1 MIIHCTKKIAAKLSD
16 VYSETQIET
25 SPLGSWHAHIY
36 VFDDLDCILFT
47 HDETRYSL
55 FFPGAIKPMLENIE
69 EVFKHLFLDSLAYLE
84 VPKNQLSKVEL
95 ALGKIIFDTNTDRSV
110 LSSMRNHSDM
120 VNARVL
126 KEEYVM
132 DIDIFPLNYW
142 MSDMFVSTKTKP
154 DYWIPNNK
162 MKELVASL

>member
-1 MIIHCTKKIAAKLSD
+1 MIIHCTKKMAAKLSN
-16 VYSETQIET
+16 VQSEPQLE
-25 SPLGSWHAHIY
+25 SNPLGSWHANLY
-36 VFDDLDCILFT
+36 VFDDLDCVLFT

-55 FFPGAIKPMLENIE
+55 FFPGAIKPMLDNIE

-84 VPKNQLSKVEL
+84 IPNSQLSKVEL
-95 ALGKIIFDTNTDRSV
+95 AMGKMKFDTNTDRSV
-110 LSSMRNHSDM
+110 LSTMKNHSDM

-132 DIDIFPLNYW
+132 DLHFQAVNHW
-142 MSDMFVSTKTKP
+142 MSDMFVSTKSEP

-162 MKELVASL
+162 MKALVANL